1 VSHAD
6 PPLPPAVFLM
16 GPTGS
21 GKTDLAVDLVE
32 RLPLEIISVDS
43 VMVYRGMDIGSAKPD
58 AEILATAPHRLI
70 DICDPAEPY
79 SAARFRADALR
90 EMGEVARAGRVPLL
104 VGGTMLYFRALERG
118 IAEMPGADPGVR
130 ARLVEA
136 ASRDGLATLHRRL
149 AEIDPE
155 AAARIHQNDP
165 QRIFRGLEV
174 FELTGRPLSSWQ
186 RSAGRAAFPYRA
198 LKLIRAPAERAVL
211 RARIA
216 ERFSRMLACG
226 FEDEVRR
233 LLARGDLTPDLPSM
247 RAVGYRQM
255 AEYLGGTGDRDLM
268 IDKAVDAT
276 RQLAKRQLTWLR
288 RESDAVW
295 VGDGQAERDRALALI
310 EAFIRPRASQLGA

>member
-1 VSHAD
+1 
-6 PPLPPAVFLM
+6 M

-43 VMVYRGMDIGSAKPD
+43 VMVYQGMDIGSAKPD
-58 AEILATAPHRLI
+58 AEILACARHRLI

-90 EMGEVARAGRVPLL
+90 EMGEVARAGHVPLL
-104 VGGTMLYFRALERG
+104 VGGTMLYFRTLERG
-118 IAEMPGADPGVR
+118 IAEMPGADPRVR

-136 ASRDGLATLHRRL
+136 ASRDGLAALHRRL

-155 AAARIHQNDP
+155 AAARIHPNDP

-174 FELTGRPLSSWQ
+174 YELTGRPLSSWQ
-186 RSAGRAAFPYRA
+186 RSAGRAAFPYRV

-211 RARIA
+211 GARIA
-216 ERFSRMLACG
+216 ERFRRMLERG

-233 LLARGDLTPDLPSM
+233 LLARGDLKPDLPSM

-255 AEYLGGTGDRDLM
+255 AEYLGGNGDRDLM
-268 IDKAVDAT
+268 INKAVDAT

-295 VGDGQAERDRALALI
+295 LGDGPAERDRALALI
-310 EAFIRPRASQLGA
+310 EAFIRPRTSQLGA